1 MTKAMLKIFLL
12 AWKLMRLHRHLNPN
26 YVKLLYSSAVMG
38 GGGGG
43 GQPQETF
50 KNLVLWSVF
59 FVKKLK
65 IKNIFK
71 TCNLI

>member
-43 GQPQETF
+43 GSTTRNF
-50 KNLVLWSVF
+50 KKFGFVVCVF
-59 FVKKLK
+59 CEK
-65 IKNIFK
+65 IEN
-71 TCNLI
+71 